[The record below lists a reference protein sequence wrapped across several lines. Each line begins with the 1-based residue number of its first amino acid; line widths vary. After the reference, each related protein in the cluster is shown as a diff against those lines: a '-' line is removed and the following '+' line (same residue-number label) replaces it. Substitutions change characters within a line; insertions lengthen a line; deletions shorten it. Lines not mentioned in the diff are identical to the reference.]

1 MAFTAL
7 LVCADAEV
15 VHVLGR
21 ILKDM
26 DIGVENCGD
35 SAAAAVRLSEQPFN
49 VLVIDCK
56 DESAAISL
64 ITRARASV
72 DKRSVVVI
80 GLLDAKNDES
90 KVTASGASFVLY
102 KPISA
107 ERSASSI
114 EAARSL
120 IRYERRQGRRVPV
133 DANTSMGYAA
143 TENVTARLVDI
154 SQEGIAV
161 QSQSRLP
168 LHGKVYFQFVLPG
181 QTSTVRL
188 SGEVVRQDASGR
200 AGIRFVDVPKTS
212 RRTLNEW
219 MQANPSGQP
228 ELTLSFA
235 SASQQAIRPLQENLS
250 AGLGLMSSSTAERRG
265 PSRHSCTI
273 GAEVY
278 RSGSS
283 VPNRCTL
290 SDISTG
296 GCYVET
302 REPFPAGT
310 ELDIVVRVQETK
322 LRIRGKVR
330 STHPGFGTGVQF
342 TLGNADQQQ
351 QVQQLLACQ
360 VSGPKM
366 FA

>member
-7 LVCADAEV
+7 LVCADAEA

-35 SAAAAVRLSEQPFN
+35 LRAAAVRLSEQPFD
-49 VLVIDCK
+49 VLVVDCK
-56 DESAAISL
+56 DEAAAIQL
-64 ITRARASV
+64 IIRARATI
-72 DKRSVVVI
+72 DNRSVVVI
-80 GLLDAKNDES
+80 GLVDAENDES
-90 KVTASGASFVLY
+90 KVIASGASFVLY

-114 EAARSL
+114 QAARSL
-120 IRYERRQGRRVPV
+120 IRYERRQGHRVSV
-133 DANTSMGYAA
+133 NADTSMAYAA

-154 SQEGIAV
+154 SEEGIAV

-168 LHGKVYFQFVLPG
+168 VRGKVYFQFVLPG
-181 QTSTVRL
+181 QTATIRL
-188 SGEVVRQDASGR
+188 SGEVLRQDASGR

-212 RRTLNEW
+212 KRMLSEW
-219 MQANPSGQP
+219 MQANSSRQP
-228 ELTLSFA
+228 ELTLSFVPV
-235 SASQQAIRPLQENLS
+235 SKQAIRPPQENLS
-250 AGLGLMSSSTAERRG
+250 AGLGLMSHSTAERRG

-310 ELDIVVRVQETK
+310 ELEIVVRAQETK

-342 TLGNADQQQ
+342 TLGNEDQRQ

>member
-7 LVCADAEV
+7 VVCADAEA
-15 VHVLGR
+15 VHGLSR

-35 SAAAAVRLSEQPFN
+35 PPAAAVRLSEQRFD
-49 VLVIDCK
+49 VLVVDCK
-56 DESAAISL
+56 DEAAATRLIS
-64 ITRARASV
+64 RARTTIDNRA
-72 DKRSVVVI
+72 VVVI
-80 GLLDAKNDES
+80 ALLDAKNNES

-107 ERSASSI
+107 ERSASSLQ
-114 EAARSL
+114 AARSL
-120 IRYERRQGRRVPV
+120 IRYERRQSQRLPV
-133 DANTSMGYAA
+133 DVETSMAYAA
-143 TENVTARLVDI
+143 IENVTARLVDI
-154 SQEGIAV
+154 SEEGVAL
-161 QSQSRLP
+161 QSHSKLP

-181 QTSTVRL
+181 QTSSIRL
-188 SGEVVRQDASGR
+188 SGEVLRQDALGR
-200 AGIRFVDVPKTS
+200 TGIRFVDVPKTS
-212 RRTLNEW
+212 RRSLTEW
-219 MQANPSGQP
+219 MQANPSRQP
-228 ELTLSFA
+228 EVTVSFA
-235 SASQQAIRPLQENLS
+235 AASQQAVHPLQENLA

-265 PSRHSCTI
+265 PSRQSCTI

-278 RSGSS
+278 RMGSG

-310 ELDIVVRVQETK
+310 ELEIVVRAQETK
-322 LRIRGKVR
+322 LHIHGKVR

-342 TLGNADQQQ
+342 TLGNEDQRQ

-360 VSGPKM
+360 VAGPKM